1 MPAPFPH
8 LYKAKLEWK
17 KERLATLSAAEQ
29 SPILGGPPPQFDGS
43 AAQWSPE
50 ELLLSSIQLCL
61 MTTFFALNVRQQLV
75 IHSYKSEIEGTLEKT
90 SEGLRFTRISLK
102 VDLES
107 DEAGKARE
115 LLQTAKK
122 YCIVSNTLNIP
133 VELV

>member
-1 MPAPFPH
+1 M
-8 LYKAKLEWK
+8 
-17 KERLATLSAAEQ
+17 
-29 SPILGGPPPQFDGS
+29 
-43 AAQWSPE
+43 
-50 ELLLSSIQLCL
+50 LLSSIQLCL
-61 MTTFFALNVRQQLV
+61 MTTFFALNGRQQLV

-122 YCIVSNTLNIP
+122 YCIVSNTLNIS